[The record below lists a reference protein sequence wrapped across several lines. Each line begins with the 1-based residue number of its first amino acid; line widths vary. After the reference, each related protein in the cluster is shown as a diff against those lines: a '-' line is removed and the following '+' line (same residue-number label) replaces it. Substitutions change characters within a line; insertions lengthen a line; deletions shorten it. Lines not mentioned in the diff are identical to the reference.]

1 LVENGIYCT
10 FRYYPLHLIEQYDA
24 QVSLPNSEEVN
35 DTVLNIPLHQNLSN
49 DDVTYI
55 MNTIHNFSK
64 RTIEV

>member
-1 LVENGIYCT
+1 MRSLNT
-10 FRYYPLHLIEQYDA
+10 WWKTALIEQYDA
-24 QVSLPNSEEVN
+24 QVSLPNSQEVN